1 MYESNLRCFS
11 NACKQLI
18 ITLFFCTKITQYK
31 YQNLSIIL
39 VDIEISS
46 HRGVLANASM
56 IISLAG
62 ILRFCYH

>member
-18 ITLFFCTKITQYK
+18 ITFTQYK